1 MPVPL
6 VEAGS
11 FLAGL
16 EEDEKMS
23 GLTPAMSQGDL
34 ELGGIAQFG
43 LHFSL
48 PDDAAAA
55 LGDEQPVLSWVA
67 QVVVLLCDGD
77 AAARWFMMKTRRFED
92 FEGQDVDDFAYRNV
106 DVDITVTG
114 LGEEAAVVV
123 ADTETKYLG
132 TPFRDTYI
140 IFRTGRLFAS
150 VGASTYKEL
159 EVRPQLRELADA
171 FLSRMETILLTENE
185 D

>member
-11 FLAGL
+11 FVAGL
-16 EEDEKMS
+16 EEDERMS
-23 GLTPAMSQGDL
+23 GLITKISEGDR

-43 LHFSL
+43 LRFSL

-55 LGDEQPVLSWVA
+55 LGDEQPVLSWVD
-67 QVVVLLCDGD
+67 QVVVLLGDAD
-77 AAARWFMMKTRRFED
+77 AAARWFMTRTRRFED
-92 FEGQDVDDFAYRNV
+92 FEGHDVDDFRYRNV
-106 DVDITVTG
+106 DVDITVAG

-123 ADTETKYLG
+123 ADTETKYVG
-132 TPFRDTYI
+132 APFRDTYI

-159 EVRPQLRELADA
+159 EVQPQLRELADA
-171 FLSRMETILLTENE
+171 FLSRMESILAENE
-185 D
+185 G